1 MELSLV
7 LVYLVPSH
15 QVQVSPFYR
24 WTQRARAMSYLHST
38 QQQQNNTK
46 APTTNTIFL
55 LLWKLSNT
63 CFLGGGGTKDLC
75 YVSPE
80 SSAFKL
86 IYCSM

>member
-24 WTQRARAMSYLHST
+24 WTQRAGAMSYPHST
-38 QQQQNNTK
+38 QQQQNNTR

-55 LLWKLSNT
+55 LVGKLSNT
-63 CFLGGGGTKDLC
+63 CFLEGGEAKMYAKCPLNHQHL
-75 YVSPE
+75 Y
-80 SSAFKL
+80 
-86 IYCSM
+86 

>member
-24 WTQRARAMSYLHST
+24 WTQRAWAMSYLHST
-38 QQQQNNTK
+38 PQQQNNTK

-55 LLWKLSNT
+55 LLGKLSNT
-63 CFLGGGGTKDLC
+63 WEEAKI
-75 YVSPE
+75 YVTCP
-80 SSAFKL
+80 L
-86 IYCSM
+86 NHQHLY